1 MLPKLSFL
9 KHLLLSIWLCM
20 LPFLTANAQLA
31 RFYTTENSL
40 PNSRVNQI
48 YQDSRGFVWISTE
61 NGLARFDGRDFL
73 TFRFR
78 RDKADALAS
87 DLVLTVFEDSRGT
100 LWTGTSMGLQVFD
113 PDSRSFQRV
122 DLQDPAYPGSTQ
134 HISSIIEVKTGTGT
148 SELWVATSQHGIYI
162 IDPLTHS
169 LKGAR
174 RALLNRNLPSPFV
187 YTLFQDSRGWV
198 WLAGETGGLSVVD
211 SQTMQSQGITLDPQT
226 FIRDFEE
233 DPATG
238 NLLVA
243 TMSGLYIYRAAT
255 HTLALSRDPEA
266 QECQAYSL
274 LFSKTLQRVGEKA
287 FLVGT
292 EANGLS
298 VYDLEKDKLR
308 RADIPSV
315 SQDISRWKV
324 HSLMEDNQGNIW
336 IGAFQTGVLVVPRS
350 MYGFEYTRVQYG
362 SVSSIA
368 RNPGDGSLWVGT
380 DGGGLMRIAP
390 DGTRKVFNASNS
402 GLTNNSVLALC
413 FDKHGT
419 LWIATY
425 LDGIFS
431 YTASGGFRHFADSQA
446 LGSPNVSCLAYDPA
460 HDLLYAGTY
469 GAGMSTISIPGEKV
483 VRQISED
490 INKWVSAL
498 YIDRSGMIW
507 MGTYNGPMCYNASI
521 GKLISYNV
529 GDTAVKARVYCFHEA
544 SDGRIWIGTGEGLS
558 ACDRNTGTVTVYSE
572 SDGLSSNVIDAIL
585 ESGDGTLWISTS
597 DGLNRLDPN
606 TGVFST
612 YYAYDGLQGNEFSLG
627 AAFKDT
633 DGRLFFGGTNGITS
647 FYPQVVNQ
655 KTHPVPPLYFS
666 RLTVLNEEVEFDA
679 DKEDNIL
686 DKPITEASTITL
698 PYKSNTFSLEFAVL
712 EYTNPQ
718 RIRYACKMDHFDK
731 DWRNVPAPTHTAS
744 YTNLP
749 AGRYNLQ
756 VKAYFDGT
764 PEEFSD
770 TSIAIRILPPWY
782 LTTGAIASY
791 FLALLALLALI
802 LYYLKRHREHLQE
815 KEMSEIKEL
824 KLKMFTNISHEIR
837 TPLTLLMSPLKQMR
851 EAEQDPHQKDLYNL
865 MYRNSLRILRLVNQ
879 IMDMRKVDE
888 GKMRL
893 HFLETDI
900 VYFIRDIMQSFD
912 NMAVTRNINLS
923 LNPAAEV
930 MNLWIDQGNFDKI
943 VFNLLSNAFKHT
955 PDGGHIEI
963 GISAP
968 EKNHETLVP
977 EVASLVKMTIT
988 NSGSHIDTPDLE
1000 KVFERF
1006 FQSDV
1011 LDAKMGS
1018 GVGLSLT
1025 KMLVELHHGVITAA
1039 NTEDGVCFTVTM
1051 PVGNA
1056 HLTAEEMSATSHHK
1070 DLYTKRT
1077 TPEDLVRSTED
1088 IAFSPAAEASD
1099 KIVKSRRNV
1108 VIVDDDSEIR
1118 DYLLAELRSLY
1129 NVKTFPGAQEAW
1141 ADISATQPDVVV
1153 TDLVM
1158 SGMDGMELCRKIRHN
1173 PVTNHIPV
1181 IILTSSTDES
1191 SHLESIDS
1199 GADRFLSKPLSID
1212 LLRSSIAQ
1220 VISSRDT
1227 LRGKYSG
1234 GAKYDYDEVKVASA
1248 GTSLKDRVMEVV
1260 KRNLDNPEF
1269 GVDDLSR
1276 EVGMSRVH
1284 LNRKLKE
1291 TLGIS
1296 PSSFIKSTRM
1306 KQAAYLLVHD
1316 KVNISEVAYRVGFST
1331 PSYFSNSFRSYFGMA
1346 PKEFVAK
1353 YSDVTDRETLDKLFE
1368 V

>member
-1 MLPKLSFL
+1 
-9 KHLLLSIWLCM
+9 M
-20 LPFLTANAQLA
+20 LPFLTAHAQMA
-31 RFYTTENSL
+31 RFYTTESSL
-40 PNSRVNQI
+40 PSSKVNHI
-48 YQDSRGFVWISTE
+48 CQDSRGFVWISTE

-73 TFRFR
+73 TFRYR
-78 RDKADALAS
+78 REKADALAS
-87 DLVLTVFEDSRGT
+87 DLVLTVYEDSRGT
-100 LWTGTSMGLQVFD
+100 LWTGTSMGLQLFD
-113 PDSRSFQRV
+113 PDSRSFRLF
-122 DLQDPAYPGSTQ
+122 DLQDPANPGSTQ
-134 HISSIIEVKTGTGT
+134 HISSILEVKTGNGA

-162 IDPLTHS
+162 IDPQTHS
-169 LKGAR
+169 LKGSR

-211 SQTMQSQGITLDPQT
+211 GQTLQSQGITLDPQT

-233 DPATG
+233 DPYSG
-238 NLLVA
+238 NILVA
-243 TMSGLYIYRAAT
+243 TMSGLYVYQAST
-255 HTLALSRDPEA
+255 HTLTLTRDPEGRT
-266 QECQAYSL
+266 CQAYSL
-274 LFSKTLQRVGEKA
+274 LYSKTVQRVGERV

-292 EANGLS
+292 EADGLR
-298 VYDLEKDKLR
+298 VYDMDTDRLR

-315 SQDISRWKV
+315 PQDISHWKV
-324 HSLMEDNQGNIW
+324 HALMEDNQGNIW
-336 IGAFQTGVLVVPRS
+336 IGAFQRGVLVVPRS
-350 MYGFEYTRVQYG
+350 MYGFEYTRVEYG
-362 SVSSIA
+362 SVSSIV
-368 RNPGDGSLWVGT
+368 RHPGDGSLWIGT
-380 DGGGLMRIAP
+380 DGGGLLRIAS
-390 DGTRKVFNASNS
+390 DGTKTVFNASNS
-402 GLTNNSVLALC
+402 GLTNDSVIALC

-419 LWIATY
+419 LWVATY
-425 LDGIFS
+425 LDGIFT
-431 YTASGGFRHFADSQA
+431 YTPSRGFRRFADAEA
-446 LGSPNVSCLAYDPA
+446 LGSANVSCLAYDSGE
-460 HDLLYAGTY
+460 DLLYAGTY
-469 GAGMSTISIPGEKV
+469 GAGMSTISVSGERV
-483 VRQISED
+483 VQRISED
-490 INKWVSAL
+490 VNKWVSAL
-498 YIDRSGMIW
+498 YIDRSGTVW
-507 MGTYNGPMCYNASI
+507 MGTYNGPMCYNPSL
-521 GKLISYNV
+521 GKLLSYEV
-529 GDTAVKARVYCFHEA
+529 GDAAIKARVYCFCEA
-544 SDGRIWIGTGEGLS
+544 ADGRIWIGTGEGLT
-558 ACDRNTGTVTVYSE
+558 ACDRKTGKVTVYSE
-572 SDGLSSNVIDAIL
+572 ADGLSSNVVDAIL
-585 ESGDGTLWISTS
+585 ESGDGMLWISTS
-597 DGLNRLDPN
+597 DGLNRLDPA
-606 TGVFST
+606 TGAFSN

-627 AAFKDT
+627 AFFKDA
-633 DGRLFFGGTNGITS
+633 DGRQYFGGTGGVTS

-666 RLTVLNEEVEFDA
+666 RLTVLNEEVEFNPDS
-679 DKEDNIL
+679 EDNIL
-686 DKPITEASTITL
+686 DKPVTEASTITL

-712 EYTNPQ
+712 EYTNPM
-718 RIRYACKMDHFDK
+718 RIRYACRMDHFDK
-731 DWRNVPAPTHTAS
+731 DWRYLPAPAHIAS

-749 AGRYNLQ
+749 AGRYTLE
-756 VKAYFDGT
+756 VKAYFDGA
-764 PEEFSD
+764 PEAFSSR
-770 TSIAIRILPPWY
+770 SIAIRVLPPWY
-782 LTTGAIASY
+782 LSKWAIASY
-791 FLALLALLALI
+791 FLAFLALLGLF
-802 LYYLKRHREHLQE
+802 LYYLKRRRLHQQE

-837 TPLTLLMSPLKQMR
+837 TPLTLLMSPLKQLR
-851 EAEQDPHQKDLYNL
+851 EAEQDPRQKDLYNL

-888 GKMRL
+888 GRMQL

-900 VYFIRDIMQSFD
+900 VFFIKDIMQSF
-912 NMAVTRNINLS
+912 NHMAVTRNIELS
-923 LNPAAEV
+923 LSPASEV
-930 MNLWIDQGNFDKI
+930 INLWIDQGNFDKI

-955 PDGGHIEI
+955 PDGGRIGI

-968 EKNHETLVP
+968 RKNRETLSP
-977 EVASLVKMTIT
+977 EVASLVEITIT
-988 NSGSHIDTPDLE
+988 NSGSHIDTPDLD

-1039 NTEDGVCFTVTM
+1039 NTEDGVCFTVTV
-1051 PVGNA
+1051 PVGCA
-1056 HLTAEEMSATSHHK
+1056 HLTEEEMSATSHHK
-1070 DLYTKRT
+1070 DLYTKRL
-1077 TPEDLVRSTED
+1077 PVEDLLRNTED

-1099 KIVKSRRNV
+1099 KVVKSRRNV

-1153 TDLVM
+1153 TDIVM

-1181 IILTSSTDES
+1181 IVLTSSTDES

-1199 GADRFLSKPLSID
+1199 GADRFLSKPLSIE

-1227 LRGKYSG
+1227 LRGKYAG
-1234 GAKYDYDEVKVASA
+1234 GARYDYDEVKVASQGA
-1248 GTSLKDRVMEVV
+1248 SLIDRVMETI

-1291 TLGIS
+1291 ARGIS
-1296 PSSFIKSTRM
+1296 PSSLIKSTRM

-1331 PSYFSNSFRSYFGMA
+1331 PSYFSNSFRSYFGLS
-1346 PKEFVAK
+1346 PKEFVVK

-1368 V
+1368 K

>member
-1 MLPKLSFL
+1 
-9 KHLLLSIWLCM
+9 M
-20 LPFLTANAQLA
+20 LPFLTANAQMA

-40 PNSRVNQI
+40 PNSKVNHI

-73 TFRFR
+73 AFRFR

-87 DLVLTVFEDSRGT
+87 DLVLSVFEDSRGT
-100 LWTGTSMGLQVFD
+100 LWTGTSMGLQIFD
-113 PDSRSFQRV
+113 PDSRSFRLF
-122 DLQDPAYPGSTQ
+122 DLQDPENPGSTQ
-134 HISSIIEVKTGTGT
+134 HISSILEVKTGSGS

-174 RALLNRNLPSPFV
+174 RTLLNRNLPSPFV

-211 SQTMQSQGITLDPQT
+211 SETMQSQGITLDPQT

-233 DPATG
+233 DPSSG
-238 NLLVA
+238 NVLVA
-243 TMSGLYIYRAAT
+243 TMSGLYIYQAST
-255 HTLALSRDPEA
+255 HSLTLSRDPA
-266 QECQAYSL
+266 GKECQACCL
-274 LFSKTLQRVGEKA
+274 LFSKTVQRVGERG

-292 EANGLS
+292 EADGLS
-298 VYDLEKDKLR
+298 VYDMDTDRLR
-308 RADIPSV
+308 KAYIPSV

-350 MYGFEYTRVQYG
+350 MYGFEYTRVDYG
-362 SVSSIA
+362 SVSSIV
-368 RNPGDGSLWVGT
+368 RNPLDGSMWIGT
-380 DGGGLMRIAP
+380 DGGGLMRIAS
-390 DGTRKVFNASNS
+390 DGTRTVFDASNS
-402 GLTNNSVLALC
+402 GLTNDSVMALC
-413 FDKHGT
+413 FDRHGT

-425 LDGIFS
+425 LDGIFT
-431 YTASGGFRHFADSQA
+431 YTPSRGFRRFADSQA
-446 LGSPNVSCLAYDPA
+446 VGSPNMSCLAYDPEG
-460 HDLLYAGTY
+460 DLLYAGTY
-469 GAGMSTISIPGEKV
+469 GAGMSTISVSREKV
-483 VRQISED
+483 VQRISED

-498 YIDRSGMIW
+498 YIDRSGIVW
-507 MGTYNGPMCYNASI
+507 MGTYNGPMCYNHSL

-529 GDTAVKARVYCFHEA
+529 GDAAVKARVYCFCEA
-544 SDGRIWIGTGEGLS
+544 SDGRIWIGTGEGLT
-558 ACDRNTGTVTVYSE
+558 ACDRNSGKVTVYSE
-572 SDGLSSNVIDAIL
+572 SDGLSSNVVDAIL

-606 TGVFST
+606 TGVFSS
-612 YYAYDGLQGNEFSLG
+612 YYAYDGLQGNEFNIG
-627 AAFKDT
+627 ASFKDA
-633 DGRLFFGGTNGITS
+633 DGRLYFGGTGGVTS

-666 RLTVLNEEVEFDA
+666 RLTVLNEEVEYDA
-679 DKEDNIL
+679 GRGDNIL
-686 DKPITEASTITL
+686 DKHITEASTITL

-712 EYTNPQ
+712 EYTNPM
-718 RIRYACKMDHFDK
+718 RIRYACRMDRFDK
-731 DWRNVPAPTHTAS
+731 DWRYLPAPTHAAS

-749 AGRYNLQ
+749 AGRYTLH

-764 PEEFSD
+764 PDAFSSR
-770 TSIAIRILPPWY
+770 SIAIRVRPPWY
-782 LTTGAIASY
+782 LSRWAMVSY
-791 FLALLALLALI
+791 FLAFLALLLLF
-802 LYYLKRHREHLQE
+802 LYYLKRHREHQLE

-851 EAEQDPHQKDLYNL
+851 EAEKDPHQKDLYNL

-888 GKMRL
+888 GKMQL

-900 VYFIRDIMQSFD
+900 VYFIKDIMQSFD
-912 NMAVTRNINLS
+912 NMAVTRNIDLS
-923 LNPAAEV
+923 LSPASEV
-930 MNLWIDQGNFDKI
+930 VNLWIDQGNFDKI

-955 PDGGHIEI
+955 PDGGRINI

-968 EKNHETLVP
+968 EKNRDILAP
-977 EVASLVKMTIT
+977 EVSSLVKMTIT
-988 NSGSHIDTPDLE
+988 NSGSHIDTPDLD

-1025 KMLVELHHGVITAA
+1025 KMLVELHHGVITAS
-1039 NTEDGVCFTVTM
+1039 NTEDGVCFTVAM
-1051 PVGNA
+1051 PVGCA
-1056 HLTAEEMSATSHHK
+1056 HLSEQEMSATSHHK
-1070 DLYTKRT
+1070 DLYTKRL
-1077 TPEDLVRSTED
+1077 PVEDLVRNTED

-1099 KIVKSRRNV
+1099 KMVKSRRSV

-1181 IILTSSTDES
+1181 IILTSSTDET
-1191 SHLESIDS
+1191 SHLQSIDS

-1220 VISSRDT
+1220 MISSRET
-1227 LRGKYSG
+1227 LRGKFSG
-1234 GAKYDYDEVKVASA
+1234 DSKYDYAEVKVASVGA
-1248 GTSLKDRVMEVV
+1248 NLLDRVMDVI

-1291 TLGIS
+1291 SRGIS
-1296 PSSFIKSTRM
+1296 PSSLIKSTRM

-1331 PSYFSNSFRSYFGMA
+1331 PSYFSNSFRSYFGLS

-1353 YSDVTDRETLDKLFE
+1353 YSDVTDREILDKLFE
-1368 V
+1368 

>member
-1 MLPKLSFL
+1 
-9 KHLLLSIWLCM
+9 M
-20 LPFLTANAQLA
+20 LPFLPANAQLA

-40 PNSRVNQI
+40 PNSKVNHI

-73 TFRFR
+73 NFRYR

-87 DLVLTVFEDSRGT
+87 DLVLSVFEDSRGT
-100 LWTGTSMGLQVFD
+100 LWTGTSMGLQIFD
-113 PDSRSFQRV
+113 PDSRSFRPV
-122 DLQDPAYPGSTQ
+122 DLQDPANPGSTQ
-134 HISSIIEVKTGTGT
+134 HISSILEVKTGTGN

-162 IDPLTHS
+162 IDPATHS
-169 LKGAR
+169 LKGSR

-211 SQTMQSQGITLDPQT
+211 SQTMQNQGITLDPQT

-233 DPATG
+233 DPGSG
-238 NLLVA
+238 NVLVA
-243 TMSGLYIYRAAT
+243 TMSGLYIYQAGDHSLT
-255 HTLALSRDPEA
+255 LSRDPEA
-266 QECQAYSL
+266 KDCQAYSL
-274 LFSKTLQRVGEKA
+274 LYSKTIQRVGEKV

-292 EANGLS
+292 EAGGLR
-298 VYDLEKDKLR
+298 VYDMDADQLR
-308 RADIPSV
+308 QAYIPSV

-350 MYGFEYTRVQYG
+350 MYGFEYTRVDYG

-368 RNPGDGSLWVGT
+368 RDPKDGSLWIGT
-380 DGGGLMRIAP
+380 DGGGLTRIAA
-390 DGTRKVFNASNS
+390 DGTRTVFNAANS
-402 GLTNNSVLALC
+402 GLTNNSVLSLC

-425 LDGIFS
+425 LDGIFTHS
-431 YTASGGFRHFADSQA
+431 ASGGFAPFADSPA
-446 LGSPNVSCLAYDPA
+446 LGSPNVSCLAYDPER
-460 HDLLYAGTY
+460 DLLYAGTY
-469 GAGMSTISIPGEKV
+469 GAGMSIISVPREKV
-483 VRQISED
+483 IRQISED

-498 YIDRSGMIW
+498 SVDRTGSVW
-507 MGTYNGPMCYNASI
+507 MGTYNGPMCYNPSL

-529 GDTAVKARVYCFHEA
+529 GDAAINARVYCFREA
-544 SDGRIWIGTGEGLS
+544 ADGRIWIGTGEGITV
-558 ACDRNTGTVTVYSE
+558 CDRNSGAVTVYSE
-572 SDGLSSNVIDAIL
+572 ADGLSSNVVDAIL
-585 ESGDGTLWISTS
+585 EAEDKTLWISTS
-597 DGLNRLDPN
+597 DGLNHLDPN
-606 TGVFST
+606 TGVFSN
-612 YYAYDGLQGNEFSLG
+612 YFAYDGLQGNEFSVG
-627 AAFKDT
+627 AAFRDT
-633 DGRLFFGGTNGITS
+633 DGRMFFGGTGGITS

-666 RLTVLNEEVEFDA
+666 RLIVLNEEVEYDA
-679 DKEDNIL
+679 DEADNIL
-686 DKPITEASTITL
+686 DKPITEATTITL
-698 PYKSNTFSLEFAVL
+698 PYKSNTFALEFSVL
-712 EYTNPQ
+712 EYTNPL
-718 RIRYACKMDHFDK
+718 RIRYACKLDRYDK
-731 DWRNVPAPTHTAS
+731 DWLYLPAPSHTAS
-744 YTNLP
+744 YSNLP
-749 AGRYNLQ
+749 SGHYTLH
-756 VKAYFDGT
+756 VKAYFNGT
-764 PEEFSD
+764 PEEFSA
-770 TSIAIRILPPWY
+770 TSIAIRVLPPWY
-782 LTTGAIASY
+782 LTPWAIVLYCLA
-791 FLALLALLALI
+791 FLALLGLF
-802 LYYLKRHREHLQE
+802 LYYRKRHREHLQE

-851 EAEQDPHQKDLYNL
+851 EAEQDPHRKDLYNL

-888 GKMRL
+888 GKMQL

-912 NMAVTRNINLS
+912 NMAVTRNIDLS
-923 LNPAAEV
+923 LNPASEV

-955 PDGGHIEI
+955 PDGGRIDI
-963 GISAP
+963 AIAAP
-968 EKNHETLVP
+968 EENHDTLAP
-977 EVASLVKMTIT
+977 EVASLVKIRIT
-988 NSGSHIDTPDLE
+988 NSGSHIDTPNLD

-1039 NTEDGVCFTVTM
+1039 NTGDGVCFTVTM
-1051 PVGNA
+1051 PMGCA
-1056 HLTAEEMSATSHHK
+1056 HLTEEEMSATTHHK

-1077 TPEDLVRSTED
+1077 SAEELVRSTED
-1088 IAFSPAAEASD
+1088 IAFSPATEASD
-1099 KIVKSRRNV
+1099 KVVKSKRSV

-1118 DYLLAELRSLY
+1118 DYLLSELRSLY

-1181 IILTSSTDES
+1181 IVLTSSTDES

-1199 GADRFLSKPLSID
+1199 GADRFLSKPLSIE
-1212 LLRSSIAQ
+1212 LLRSCIAQ
-1220 VISSRDT
+1220 MISSRDT

-1234 GAKYDYDEVKVASA
+1234 NTKYDYEEVKVASA
-1248 GTSLKDRVMEVV
+1248 GASLKDRAMEVI

-1291 TLGIS
+1291 VLGIS
-1296 PSSFIKSTRM
+1296 PSSLIKSTRM

-1316 KVNISEVAYRVGFST
+1316 KVNVSEVAYRVGFST
-1331 PSYFSNSFRSYFGMA
+1331 PSYFSNSFRSYFGLS

-1353 YSDVTDRETLDKLFE
+1353 YSEVTDRETLNKLFE
-1368 V
+1368 

>member
-1 MLPKLSFL
+1 
-9 KHLLLSIWLCM
+9 M
-20 LPFLTANAQLA
+20 LPFFTANAQLA

-40 PNSRVNQI
+40 PNSKVNHI
-48 YQDSRGFVWISTE
+48 CQDSRGFVWISTE

-73 TFRFR
+73 IFRYR
-78 RDKADALAS
+78 RDKADVLAS
-87 DLVLTVFEDSRGT
+87 DLVLTVFEDSCGT

-113 PDSRSFQRV
+113 PDSRSFRRF
-122 DLQDPAYPGSTQ
+122 DLQDPEYPGSTQ
-134 HISSIIEVKTGTGT
+134 HISCILEVKTGNGT

-162 IDPLTHS
+162 IDPQTHS
-169 LKGAR
+169 LKTAR
-174 RALLNRNLPSPFV
+174 RELLNRNLPSPFV

-211 SQTMQSQGITLDPQT
+211 GQTMQSQGITLDLQT

-233 DPATG
+233 DPASG
-238 NLLVA
+238 NILIA
-243 TMSGLYIYRAAT
+243 TLNGLYIYQASN
-255 HTLALSRDPEA
+255 HTLALSRDP
-266 QECQAYSL
+266 QGRDCQACSL
-274 LFSKTLQRVGEKA
+274 LYSKTVQRVGDRI

-292 EANGLS
+292 EGDGLC
-298 VYDLEKDKLR
+298 VYDMNTDRLR
-308 RADIPSV
+308 RAYIPSV
-315 SQDISRWKV
+315 PQDISRWKV
-324 HSLMEDNQGNIW
+324 HTLMEDNQGNIW

-350 MYGFEYTRVQYG
+350 MYGFEYTRVDYG

-368 RNPGDGSLWVGT
+368 RDPRDGSLWIGT
-380 DGGGLMRIAP
+380 DGGGLTRIAA
-390 DGTRKVFNASNS
+390 DGTRTVFNASNS
-402 GLTNNSVLALC
+402 RLTNDSVMALC
-413 FDKHGT
+413 FDKYGT

-425 LDGIFS
+425 LDGIFTYS
-431 YTASGGFRHFADSQA
+431 ASGGFRPFADSQA
-446 LGSPNVSCLAYDPA
+446 LGSSNVSCLAYDA
-460 HDLLYAGTY
+460 ESDLLYAGTY
-469 GAGMSTISIPGEKV
+469 GAGMSTISVPQRKV
-483 VRQISED
+483 VRQISQD

-498 YIDRSGMIW
+498 YIDRSGIVW
-507 MGTYNGPMCYNASI
+507 MGTYNGPMCYNHPL
-521 GKLISYNV
+521 GKMISYNV
-529 GDTAVKARVYCFHEA
+529 GDAAVKARVYCFYEA
-544 SDGRIWIGTGEGLS
+544 ADGRIWIGTGEGLT

-572 SDGLSSNVIDAIL
+572 TDGLSSNVVDAIL
-585 ESGDGTLWISTS
+585 ESEDGMLWISTS

-606 TGVFST
+606 TGAFT
-612 YYAYDGLQGNEFSLG
+612 NYYAYDGLQGNEFSLG
-627 AAFKDT
+627 AAFRDA
-633 DGRLFFGGTNGITS
+633 DGRMFFGGTGGITS

-666 RLTVLNEEVEFDA
+666 RLTVLNEEVEYDA
-679 DKEDNIL
+679 DGMDNIL
-686 DKPITEASTITL
+686 DKHITEASTITL
-698 PYKSNTFSLEFAVL
+698 PYKSNTFSLEFSVL
-712 EYTNPQ
+712 EYTNPM
-718 RIRYACKMDHFDK
+718 RIRYACRMDHFDK
-731 DWRNVPAPTHTAS
+731 DWRNLPAPTHTAS

-749 AGRYNLQ
+749 AGHYTLQ

-764 PEEFSD
+764 PEEFSSR
-770 TSIAIRILPPWY
+770 SIAIRVLPPWY
-782 LTTGAIASY
+782 LSKWAIASY
-791 FLALLALLALI
+791 FLALLALLALF
-802 LYYLKRHREHLQE
+802 LFYLKRHREHLQE

-851 EAEQDPHQKDLYNL
+851 EAETDPHQKDLYNL

-888 GKMRL
+888 GKMQL

-912 NMAVTRNINLS
+912 NMAETRNIVLS
-923 LNPAAEV
+923 LKPAAEV

-955 PDGGHIEI
+955 PDGGHIDI

-968 EKNHETLVP
+968 EKNREILSP
-977 EVASLVKMTIT
+977 EVASLVKISIT
-988 NSGSHIDTPDLE
+988 NSGSHIDAPDLD

-1011 LDAKMGS
+1011 MDAKMGS

-1039 NTEDGVCFTVTM
+1039 NTEDGVCFTVSM
-1051 PVGNA
+1051 PVGCA
-1056 HLTAEEMSATSHHK
+1056 HLTEQEMSATTHHK
-1070 DLYTKRT
+1070 DLYTKR
-1077 TPEDLVRSTED
+1077 PAMEDLVRSTED
-1088 IAFSPAAEASD
+1088 IAFSPATDSAD
-1099 KIVKSRRNV
+1099 KTGKSRRSV
-1108 VIVDDDSEIR
+1108 VIVDDDPEIC
-1118 DYLLAELRSLY
+1118 DYLRAELRSQY
-1129 NVKTFPGAQEAW
+1129 SVKTFPEAQEAW

-1181 IILTSSTDES
+1181 IVLTSSTDEA

-1199 GADRFLSKPLSID
+1199 GADRFLSKPLSIE
-1212 LLRSSIAQ
+1212 LLKSHIAQ
-1220 VISSRDT
+1220 MISSRET

-1234 GAKYDYDEVKVASA
+1234 SAKYDYDEVKVASV
-1248 GTSLKDRVMEVV
+1248 GTSLKDRVMEAV

-1269 GVDDLSR
+1269 GVDELSR

-1291 TLGIS
+1291 MLGIS
-1296 PSSFIKSTRM
+1296 PSSLIKSTRM

-1316 KVNISEVAYRVGFST
+1316 KVNVSEVAYRVGFST
-1331 PSYFSNSFRSYFGMA
+1331 PSYFSNSFRSYFGLS

-1353 YSDVTDRETLDKLFE
+1353 YSDSKDREMLDKLFE
-1368 V
+1368 